1 MILCFCD
8 TNVTLGVW
16 RLYRVA
22 LLIETSKAFGR
33 GLLSGVGRY
42 ARLHGQWS
50 TFVDERGLADPI
62 PDWVE
67 SGDFDGII
75 VRASRRETLE
85 HVIGFGIPTICL
97 GEENPASATSVM
109 NDDVRCAELAAE
121 HLLER
126 GFANFGYLGHRG
138 FVWSDVRRD
147 HFQQAL
153 TRAAV
158 V

>member
-50 TFVDERGLADPI
+50 TFVDERGLADAI

-85 HVIGFGIPTICL
+85 HVIGFGITL
-97 GEENPASATSVM
+97 QGSL
-109 NDDVRCAELAAE
+109 R
-121 HLLER
+121 
-126 GFANFGYLGHRG
+126 
-138 FVWSDVRRD
+138 
-147 HFQQAL
+147 
-153 TRAAV
+153 
-158 V
+158 